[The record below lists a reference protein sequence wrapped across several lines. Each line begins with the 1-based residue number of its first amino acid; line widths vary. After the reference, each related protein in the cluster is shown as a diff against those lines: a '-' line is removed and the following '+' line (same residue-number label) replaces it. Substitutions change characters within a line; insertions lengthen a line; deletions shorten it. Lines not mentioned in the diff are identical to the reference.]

1 METFLECWKVSKYYS
16 KIVWEFF
23 FCSLYLKQW
32 FEFLKIAPS
41 AERGMVYHQKKTTK
55 VEKVPTIL
63 FDLNQIWEKM
73 LTENCSN

>member
-1 METFLECWKVSKYYS
+1 MIRVSENS
-16 KIVWEFF
+16 
-23 FCSLYLKQW
+23 
-32 FEFLKIAPS
+32 PS

-55 VEKVPTIL
+55 VEKVPIIL